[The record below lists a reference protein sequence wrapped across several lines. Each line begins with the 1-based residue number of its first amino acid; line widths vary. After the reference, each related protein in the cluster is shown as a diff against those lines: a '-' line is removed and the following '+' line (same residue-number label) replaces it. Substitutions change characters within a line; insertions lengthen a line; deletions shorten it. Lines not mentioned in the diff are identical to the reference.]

1 MRAVMQTEPLG
12 LHQILGR
19 CETLFADR
27 PVVVGGAAEPTTAT
41 YGDVFAEARAF
52 AGGLAELGL
61 RPGDRVATF
70 APNTREHLLAYI
82 AVPGSGLV
90 LHTVNIRLGGEEVA
104 YTVEHAGDRV
114 VLVDAALWPEWS
126 AVALPSCVEYVI
138 VYGDH
143 PEHPE
148 FPGRADLPERHG
160 NARVMPM
167 SDLMTA
173 PPRQG
178 PWYRPADE
186 HEASGICYTSG
197 TTGWPKAV
205 VYSHRSVYL
214 HALTLCG
221 ADTFAISE
229 HDVVCPVVP
238 MFHANSWNLP
248 YASLL
253 AGAGLALPGRRTD
266 PIGLAECFAAGRVTF
281 SAAVPTVWANLLAA
295 VDAGDVD
302 RTALKSVRR
311 LVIGGSAASET
322 LLSSLAELGIEPVHA
337 WGMTE
342 CSPVGLIANPPANAD
357 DAVVA
362 ETRSSQGRPMP
373 GLRMRVVDGETTVP
387 WDGTSIGELQISG
400 PYVAADYYGAE
411 PGAVADKFAESEG
424 TRLLRTGDVV
434 TVDER
439 GYVRI
444 VDRTKD
450 LVKSGGEW
458 ISSVA
463 LENHL
468 MAHPA
473 VREAAVIA
481 VPDPKWDERPIAVV
495 AARDVDA
502 AQLRDF
508 LAERVP
514 RWQVP
519 DRFEFVDEV
528 PKTSVGKLDKKLL
541 RTEYA

>member
-1 MRAVMQTEPLG
+1 MRAVMQPEPLG
-12 LHQILGR
+12 LHQILDR

-27 PVVVGGAAEPTTAT
+27 PVVVGGDAGPTAST
-41 YGDVFAEARAF
+41 YGELFAQARLF
-52 AGGLAELGL
+52 AGWLTGLGL

-90 LHTVNIRLGGEEVA
+90 LHTVNIRLGSEEIA
-104 YTVEHAGDRV
+104 YTVEHAGDRA

-126 AVALPSCVEYVI
+126 AVTLPACVEHVI
-138 VYGDH
+138 VYGDID
-143 PEHPE
+143 E
-148 FPGRADLPERHG
+148 LPERHG
-160 NARVMPM
+160 GAVVTRFAESSGLPAR
-167 SDLMTA
+167 DG
-173 PPRQG
+173 R
-178 PWYRPADE
+178 WYRPADE
-186 HEASGICYTSG
+186 NEASGICYTSG

-253 AGAGLALPGRRTD
+253 AGAGLVLPAQRTD
-266 PIGLAECFAAGRVTF
+266 PAGLAECFAAGGVTF
-281 SAAVPTVWANLLAA
+281 SAAVPTVWANLVAA
-295 VDAGDVD
+295 ARAGEVD
-302 RTALKSVRR
+302 REALDSLQRV
-311 LVIGGSAASET
+311 VIGGSAASET
-322 LLSSLAELGIEPVHA
+322 LMSELAGLGIEPVHA

-342 CSPVGLIANPPANAD
+342 CSPVGLIANPPAGG
-357 DAVVA
+357 DATA
-362 ETRSSQGRPMP
+362 TAAAKSSQGRPMP
-373 GLRMRVVDGETTVP
+373 GLELRAVEDDAQAP

-400 PYVAADYYGAE
+400 PYVVADYYGAE
-411 PGAVADKFAESEG
+411 SGSTADKFADSEE
-424 TRLLRTGDVV
+424 RRWLRTGDVV

-439 GYVRI
+439 GYVRL

-468 MAHPA
+468 LAHPA

-481 VPDPKWDERPIAVV
+481 VPDPKWDERPMAVV
-495 AARDVDA
+495 AAGDVDA
-502 AQLRDF
+502 ARLRDF
-508 LAERVP
+508 LADRVP

-519 DRFEFVDEV
+519 DRFEFVAEV
-528 PKTSVGKLDKKLL
+528 PKTSVGKLDKKRL
-541 RTEYA
+541 RGEYA

>member
-1 MRAVMQTEPLG
+1 MRAVMQPEPLG
-12 LHQILGR
+12 LHQVFDR

-27 PVVVGGAAEPTTAT
+27 PVVLGGAAGPTTTT
-41 YGDVFAEARAF
+41 YGELFAQARAF
-52 AGGLAELGL
+52 AGRLTELGL
-61 RPGDRVATF
+61 RAGDRVATF
-70 APNTREHLLAYI
+70 APNTREHLLAYV

-90 LHTVNIRLGGEEVA
+90 LHTVNIRLSGKEIA

-126 AVALPSCVEYVI
+126 AVALPACVEHVI
-138 VYGDH
+138 VYGDIA
-143 PEHPE
+143 E
-148 FPGRADLPERHG
+148 LPERHG
-160 NARVMPM
+160 NAVVSRFTDPSGV
-167 SDLMTA
+167 
-173 PPRQG
+173 PPREG

-186 HEASGICYTSG
+186 NEASGICYTSG

-253 AGAGLALPGRRTD
+253 AGASLVLPAQRTD
-266 PIGLAECFAAGRVTF
+266 PAGLAECFAAGGVTF
-281 SAAVPTVWANLLAA
+281 SAAVPTVWANLVAA
-295 VDAGDVD
+295 VGAGEVD
-302 RTALKSVRR
+302 PNALSSVQR

-322 LLSSLAELGIEPVHA
+322 LLSELAELGIEPVHA

-342 CSPVGLIANPPANAD
+342 CSPVGLIANPPA
-357 DAVVA
+357 DAEAAVA
-362 ETRSSQGRPMP
+362 AASKSSQGRPMP
-373 GLRMRVVDGETTVP
+373 GLDLRAVEDGVP
-387 WDGTSIGELQISG
+387 APRDGASIGELQISG
-400 PYVAADYYGAE
+400 PYVVADYYGAE
-411 PGAVADKFAESEG
+411 AGAVADKFVEHG
-424 TRLLRTGDVV
+424 GKRWLRTGDVV

-439 GYVRI
+439 GYVRL

-468 MAHPA
+468 LAHPA
-473 VREAAVIA
+473 VQEAAVIA
-481 VPDPKWDERPIAVV
+481 VPDPKWEERPLAVV
-495 AARDVDA
+495 VARDVDA

-508 LAERVP
+508 LAARVP

-519 DRFEFVDEV
+519 DRFEFVAEV
-528 PKTSVGKLDKKLL
+528 PKTSVGKLDKKRL
-541 RTEYA
+541 RGEYA